1 MTSHEILNATHRD
14 NHKQDNPF
22 LRSRNL
28 RGLIPRNHYI
38 LSYNEAST
46 NEQVCASSILIKLIL
61 LKFIRHMNDLLTWE
75 KISQRLTIS
84 YAAQNLL
91 NCVLEEFSRW
101 SDVLFSFLK
110 FTASFTVSDHLP
122 FPQLHVFFREV
133 AIGSQTM
140 TTLQRFIAKN

>member
-1 MTSHEILNATHRD
+1 MTSHEILKATHRD

-22 LRSRNL
+22 LCSRNL

-75 KISQRLTIS
+75 KIPQRLTIS

-91 NCVLEEFSRW
+91 NCVLEEFSR
-101 SDVLFSFLK
+101 
-110 FTASFTVSDHLP
+110 
-122 FPQLHVFFREV
+122 
-133 AIGSQTM
+133 
-140 TTLQRFIAKN
+140 